1 MKQLLSNA
9 APVSLLSIVLLSIVM
24 VLVILIIAVIIAS
37 VIVIYYMKKQKIKK
51 PHEYDY
57 VKNYSLPSNINARD
71 HIIATAYNTA
81 YGMSSGTRS
90 GIDTTKNPA
99 YEMRSVSEPTQA
111 SDYLSPVEKIPGGE
125 PSDYLSPVGFTLP
138 NTSGVY
144 EDIPQ

>member
-1 MKQLLSNA
+1 
-9 APVSLLSIVLLSIVM
+9 M
-24 VLVILIIAVIIAS
+24 VLVILIIVVIIAS

-57 VKNYSLPSNINARD
+57 VKNYSMPPNRNARD
-71 HIIATAYNTA
+71 HIIATAYNPA
-81 YGMSSGTRS
+81 YGMPSGARA
-90 GIDTTKNPA
+90 GITTTKNPA

-111 SDYLSPVEKIPGGE
+111 SDYLSLVGKNPGDELSDYLSPVGKNPGGE

>member
-1 MKQLLSNA
+1 
-9 APVSLLSIVLLSIVM
+9 
-24 VLVILIIAVIIAS
+24 
-37 VIVIYYMKKQKIKK
+37 MKKQKIKK

-71 HIIATAYNTA
+71 HIIATAYNPA
-81 YGMSSGTRS
+81 YGMPSGTSTRS
-90 GIDTTKNPA
+90 GIATTKNPA

-111 SDYLSPVEKIPGGE
+111 SDYLSPVGKNPGGE
-125 PSDYLSPVGFTLP
+125 PSDYLSPVGIQS